1 MLDGNQVYLS
11 RTGAADGLDCNYAGI
26 LEDDGRTIKG
36 EVLCIAAAE
45 SADVSRRDKS
55 RHFWAAIQCPRETA
69 GLACADPQGIISTE
83 AGKVS
88 RWTRTDQT
96 GKYTVHRE
104 PGAVGD
110 PTLVQLKVNGA
121 EVVVETLSSPDGKSC
136 RFEGRIGAGGRSITG
151 LMHCPGADAVGW
163 TAEVRCR
170 AFDPC

>member
-1 MLDGNQVYLS
+1 M
-11 RTGAADGLDCNYAGI
+11 
-26 LEDDGRTIKG
+26 
-36 EVLCIAAAE
+36 
-45 SADVSRRDKS
+45 
-55 RHFWAAIQCPRETA
+55 
-69 GLACADPQGIISTE
+69 
-83 AGKVS
+83 S

-170 AFDPC
+170 AFDPCSDPRGMAAIDRWLKEALPPQQPGSPCATTCGAG